1 VGGGDRRLIGT
12 PIVLFIRNHQC
23 RRRSLIK
30 IRSLIAVV
38 IAVGFVVAGCS
49 SASDVPADDGDAGD
63 VILDPAVAVAVSALD
78 AKNSGD
84 LAGMLSFYEGGKNPS
99 TPLHAEEILMNAN
112 QRWEVVE
119 PCRVKKVD
127 GKGNTTVECV
137 IHDANDFW
145 GVGGIGDTV
154 PGTFIVNE
162 DLLITYQANIFGSNR
177 RNALNKA
184 FHQWLKDTYPN
195 VYEDMDIG
203 RISENG
209 PGFDTR
215 NPEHMRTAVQYV
227 EEFVAQSD
235 TYPLDPSD
243 Q

>member
-1 VGGGDRRLIGT
+1 M
-12 PIVLFIRNHQC
+12 
-23 RRRSLIK
+23 K
-30 IRSLIAVV
+30 IRLSNTM
-38 IAVGFVVAGCS
+38 VVAFALVVSACS
-49 SASDVPADDGDAGD
+49 SASDAGD
-63 VILDPAVAVAVSALD
+63 ENVDPAVAVVVSALD

-84 LAGMLSFYEGGKNPS
+84 LAGWLSFYEGGKNPG

-119 PCRVKKVD
+119 PCVVKEVD
-127 GKGNTTVECV
+127 AEGNTNVECV

-162 DLLITYQANIFGSNR
+162 DLLITFRENIFGSSR
-177 RNALNKA
+177 RNSFNSA
-184 FHQWLKDTYPN
+184 FHQWLKDTQPD

-203 RISENG
+203 RISSNG
-209 PGFDTR
+209 PGFDSR
-215 NPEHMRTAVQYV
+215 DPEHMRVAVLYV
-227 EEFVAQSD
+227 DEFVAQSD